1 MKFVPDS
8 ETHLRSWI
16 KSITFRILATV
27 TTIVLVFIFT
37 GELLIALEIGLIEV
51 VAKLVL
57 YYVHERFW
65 DRVPWGKI
73 AVGGK

>member
-1 MKFVPDS
+1 MHDS

-37 GELLIALEIGLIEV
+37 GELLMALEIGLIEV
-51 VAKLVL
+51 VAKLIL

-73 AVGGK
+73 VVGGK